1 MIEIGIPPNL
11 LLLGGDFV
19 LSWHGFFAAVAILM
33 AVFLVGRW
41 APLFELDSDDVY
53 TVASFAIIGGII
65 GARLVHVVDNL
76 GYYSD
81 NPLSIFAIWKGGI
94 GLWGGLLGG
103 FIGGAVYAKWA
114 KLPIGKLADLAAPAV
129 LYTVAIGRIG
139 DIVNGEHCATNS
151 EAWYSFSWT
160 AIMSNAG
167 FCKASGG
174 VNAWVHPVIVL
185 EIFWVMIG
193 LFFVWRLLGKISPSG
208 MIFALTLSWY
218 AIGRFLIQLLR
229 VDKVWIFGLQ
239 EAHFISLAILCI
251 TIPLI
256 LIKGR
261 WNFDRG
267 GRGIF
272 NFDIPV
278 EDSSRAQRRRQ

>member
-76 GYYSD
+76 GYYLD

-103 FIGGAVYAKWA
+103 FIGGAVYA
-114 KLPIGKLADLAAPAV
+114 
-129 LYTVAIGRIG
+129 
-139 DIVNGEHCATNS
+139 
-151 EAWYSFSWT
+151 
-160 AIMSNAG
+160 
-167 FCKASGG
+167 
-174 VNAWVHPVIVL
+174 
-185 EIFWVMIG
+185 
-193 LFFVWRLLGKISPSG
+193 
-208 MIFALTLSWY
+208 LS
-218 AIGRFLIQLLR
+218 LI
-229 VDKVWIFGLQ
+229 
-239 EAHFISLAILCI
+239 H
-251 TIPLI
+251 
-256 LIKGR
+256 
-261 WNFDRG
+261 N
-267 GRGIF
+267 
-272 NFDIPV
+272 
-278 EDSSRAQRRRQ
+278 

>member
-1 MIEIGIPPNL
+1 MIEIGITPNL
-11 LLLGGDFV
+11 FLLGGDFV

-53 TVASFAIIGGII
+53 TVASFAIIGGIL

-76 GYYSD
+76 GYYLD

-160 AIMSNAG
+160 ALMSNAS

-174 VNAWVHPVIVL
+174 INAWVHPVIAL

-208 MIFALTLSWY
+208 RIFALTLSWY

-267 GRGIF
+267 WRGIF